1 MTQPFVP
8 VSSVGE
14 SALPGRVGSS
24 HPLAQVA
31 LFVDF
36 ENLVLGAGRG
46 LPGHAAD
53 PVPTAALTWLCRGY
67 GNASIRR
74 AYADWGQHQFGR
86 YQEALATN
94 GVDLVQIARFG
105 AAHKNA
111 ADVRMAVD
119 AMEPLITH
127 PAVAVLVT
135 GDSDFS
141 PLVHRLREFGKHV
154 VGVGT
159 EANTSS
165 RLVAVCSEYKFWGT
179 LVADVDPTARAAV
192 EAVFDITAAEQLLIR
207 AFDSIPADTPTA
219 GTVKNKMLA
228 LDPAFDERN
237 YGCRRFRDFLARLP
251 HRVRAVGHSGA
262 DITSPSNSPT
272 TTPPPPPAR
281 RAPDPRRRTIQK
293 VIPTPR
299 SGYEHAH
306 SHSTGGPFCSTGR
319 RRGDDG
325 RP

>member
-1 MTQPFVP
+1 MTQPFDP
-8 VSSVGE
+8 AAQVGDNT
-14 SALPGRVGSS
+14 SPGRVAGSPPPS
-24 HPLAQVA
+24 QVA

-74 AYADWGQHQFGR
+74 AYADWGQYQFGR

-119 AMEPLITH
+119 AMETLITH
-127 PAVAVLVT
+127 PAVAVFVLVT

-192 EAVFDITAAEQLLIR
+192 EAVFDITTAEQLLIR
-207 AFDSIPADTPTA
+207 AFDSIPTDTPTA
-219 GTVKNKMLA
+219 GTVKNKMLT

-251 HRVRAVGHSGA
+251 HRVRTVGQSGA
-262 DITSPSNSPT
+262 DITIQLTEAPT
-272 TTPPPPPAR
+272 PTSPAR
-281 RAPDPRRRTIQK
+281 A
-293 VIPTPR
+293 
-299 SGYEHAH
+299 
-306 SHSTGGPFCSTGR
+306 
-319 RRGDDG
+319 
-325 RP
+325 